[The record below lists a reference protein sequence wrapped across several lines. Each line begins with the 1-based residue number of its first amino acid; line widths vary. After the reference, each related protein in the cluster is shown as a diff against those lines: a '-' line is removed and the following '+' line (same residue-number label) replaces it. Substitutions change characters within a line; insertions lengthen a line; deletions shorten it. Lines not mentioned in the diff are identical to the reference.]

1 MDQTQ
6 LLDWD
11 REDGADYSSDGAGDN
26 GKPPKPVGRLHLL
39 SSKYGPEKDFWIY
52 PGENVIGRLE
62 SCQICLPVSSVSKA
76 HAVIEVPSSDGP
88 HLLYDR
94 DSLNRTRRQRMVLI
108 PQVRYSLQDGD
119 TLLFGD
125 VGCQYFILAP
135 GSTSDSPDDSMEV
148 PPTQPRVD
156 ASALVI
162 EETPA
167 PGKRRMG
174 FGGILVQDSDR
185 EEEEEEAVN
194 KASKLQHLP
203 RSDGS
208 YSSIKDGTEGRLNV
222 ASSMFSSPSATVVPE
237 SDEESEE
244 PSGSGPSGPSL
255 RLSFD
260 SPVAEP
266 GPSENGAAATPSN
279 QERHPARAAEIE
291 AKGPSGDPTAK
302 EQGALKDPI
311 PIDIHLDSDTDVED
325 EAEEG
330 STSEIPVSRDLVKEN
345 HALEVGSDTDTEE
358 PVAAN
363 PDVGCQKDHHTAID
377 VGSDTDDTDVEEAV
391 ESAGPAENGGGDTD
405 VEETTEHPS
414 AASFKSRERNHAN
427 EDSCKG
433 VEGAGD
439 NPDVAHAKD
448 HPPDESDT
456 DAEEAADDPSV
467 CLRTQRPAKNEDSD
481 IDMEETP
488 PKGENPDGSL
498 KAHKAV
504 GDSDADTDVEG
515 ANLETEDPD
524 VAIPHGLHSTS
535 CKDSSGDVQEIPSK
549 GIALHGDSY
558 PSEDSGCDNVQE
570 TKHPSPE
577 LQRSQRA
584 SSEQPR
590 TLNVKEPMEGPEI
603 VEDLTALPQNQH
615 LPMLSVDSDTDE
627 EKAGENPDVDSKG
640 SPKTAD
646 AGPSGRERE
655 SLLENPALGPQ
666 KGSESRNDG
675 DSDTD
680 VEATSPSLKEP
691 VAHDSD
697 TDVEEVI
704 TLLPGKPLE
713 EQDTQLVPER
723 SWVPG
728 EKSASSA
735 IELRVCH
742 EPYKEDE
749 DTDGEGHAS
758 HPEDESNTD
767 GEDSSC
773 ALEEEPTQMFD
784 FRPPSAPAK
793 FQPGRACSSPLK
805 DDDSDPDVYMLEAT
819 QPFCKEPGQLSEEAT
834 QAFVAEEEEDTEL
847 ISQHPPEGEDLSEQT
862 ARTLVPV
869 VATRVQQAGS
879 LTGASTQPY
888 SIVLTSSEPVL
899 QSAGG
904 SAAEEPQEAEETQ
917 PVCSVP
923 ILPVKGSEL
932 LVLQKG
938 EKVSTSQEQV
948 LVRTPE
954 DGSTAEISQS
964 QRGAGQV
971 EVESVERSS
980 TPAGEAR
987 NAEQLPVCVTE
998 EPTKSV
1004 SPAPGRRRSLRSS
1017 SAAASPASV
1026 PEGRSRL
1033 RGHVGSGDADG
1044 SSEPVAP
1051 VTRRRGLRQLSNPAE
1066 YLDEPKRKTEQPE
1079 GEEAS
1084 RTKKPK
1090 NGEPTV
1096 AVCQGR
1102 VRHSQ
1107 GESSVVS
1114 RPKEEKATTVDS
1126 PGTREPAKREQRRTA
1141 TKAVEERQAELP
1153 KTRASRRS
1161 GSASVTTP
1169 SPKDSGKAAKPR
1181 QEPAQSTPSLGR
1193 RLRRQST
1200 ENQPVGT
1207 RAQPRNRAQGSGVP
1221 VPKVLFTGVIDEE
1234 GEHVVTELGGSLAE
1248 SVFDCTHLVTDRVR
1262 RTVKFLCALARG
1274 IPIVTLDWLEKSRR
1288 NSSFLVPS
1296 SFLVHDPEQEKK
1308 FCFSLTESLQ
1318 RARQEGGLLQGYEI
1332 HVTPNVQPEP
1342 EHMKDIVKCS
1352 GGTFLPRMPR
1362 AYKDKR
1368 IVISCPEDLPR
1379 CKVAQ
1384 DARIPIANSEF
1395 ILTGILQQKVDLE
1408 AHQLDGVDAPR
1419 LATPA
1424 APITRAS
1431 KRRAAVLTAP
1441 APPST
1446 AKRRR

>member
-767 GEDSSC
+767 GEDDADLLLQATQCYLPAEALPPRAEKAGNTTAADSSC

-987 NAEQLPVCVTE
+987 NAE
-998 EPTKSV
+998 
-1004 SPAPGRRRSLRSS
+1004 
-1017 SAAASPASV
+1017 
-1026 PEGRSRL
+1026 
-1033 RGHVGSGDADG
+1033 
-1044 SSEPVAP
+1044 
-1051 VTRRRGLRQLSNPAE
+1051 
-1066 YLDEPKRKTEQPE
+1066 
-1079 GEEAS
+1079 
-1084 RTKKPK
+1084 
-1090 NGEPTV
+1090 
-1096 AVCQGR
+1096 
-1102 VRHSQ
+1102 
-1107 GESSVVS
+1107 
-1114 RPKEEKATTVDS
+1114 
-1126 PGTREPAKREQRRTA
+1126 
-1141 TKAVEERQAELP
+1141 
-1153 KTRASRRS
+1153 
-1161 GSASVTTP
+1161 
-1169 SPKDSGKAAKPR
+1169 